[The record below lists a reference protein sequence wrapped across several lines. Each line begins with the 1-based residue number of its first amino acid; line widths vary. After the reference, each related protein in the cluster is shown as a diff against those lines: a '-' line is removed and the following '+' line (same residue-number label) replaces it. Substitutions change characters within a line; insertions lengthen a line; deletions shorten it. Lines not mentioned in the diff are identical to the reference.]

1 MSAPRRV
8 LIALAGVVAVLA
20 ALPAGATAQSDN
32 CTRLAPFTPG
42 AFSDPATIDN
52 GFLPLAPGSQLVM
65 EGRANRGGGVLPH
78 RVVFTVTDLTK
89 VIGGVRSRVV
99 WDLDVNE
106 GVVVE
111 SELAFW
117 AQDDAG
123 NVWNTGEYPEEYEAG
138 SFVGAP
144 SVWLAGLDG
153 AEPGIHMPA
162 APQVS
167 KTTRYLQG
175 SAPAVD
181 FLDCAKVTHLA
192 TRTCAPVGCFEGAL
206 RTAETSPLDPQGGSQ
221 IKFYAP
227 GVGVVRVEAVNDPE
241 GETLLL
247 VQRNALGPQALADVR
262 AEALRLDRHAYEV
275 NALYRNTFPA
285 EAPPDP
291 QPQPQPEAPAQVPQI
306 LVETQRRTSTARLT
320 TAAARTAVRRALRRL
335 RGWTITRVACR
346 SGGGRRATCTFTA
359 RRRGARLPGRGSVTL
374 RATSA
379 GAGAGARD
387 DVGYRLTSTIRRA
400 GCRPVSSRRC
410 SRRVVWSR

>member
-1 MSAPRRV
+1 MSARRRILTALV
-8 LIALAGVVAVLA
+8 SGIAALA
-20 ALPAGATAQSDN
+20 ALPAGAAAQSDN
-32 CTRLAPFTPG
+32 CARLAPFTPG
-42 AFSDPATIDN
+42 AFTDPTTIDN
-52 GFLPLAPGSQLVM
+52 GFLPLVPGSQLVM
-65 EGRANRGGGVLPH
+65 EGRANRGAGVLPH

-138 SFVGAP
+138 AFTGAP
-144 SVWLAGLDG
+144 SVWLAGLAG
-153 AEPGIHMPA
+153 AEPGIHMA
-162 APQVS
+162 ATPVVS

-181 FLDCAKVTHLA
+181 FLDCAKVTHVG
-192 TRTCAPVGCFEGAL
+192 TRTCVPVGCFEGAV

-221 IKFYAP
+221 IKFYAA

-247 VQRNALGPQALADVR
+247 VQRNALGPQAMADVR
-262 AEALRLDRHAYEV
+262 AEALRLDRHASEI
-275 NALYRNTFPA
+275 NELYRQTSPA
-285 EAPPDP
+285 EPPPAPAPP
-291 QPQPQPEAPAQVPQI
+291 PQPEPPAQQPQI
-306 LVETQRRTSTARLT
+306 AVAVERRAATTRLT
-320 TAAARTAVRRALRRL
+320 TVAARSAVRRALRRL
-335 RGWTITRVACR
+335 RGWTITRVTCR
-346 SGGGRRATCTFTA
+346 RGGERRATCTFAA
-359 RRRGARLPGRGSVTL
+359 RRRGATLTGRGSLTL
-374 RATSA
+374 RAT
-379 GAGAGARD
+379 GGPVR
-387 DVGYRLTSTIRRA
+387 YRLTSTIRRT

>member
-1 MSAPRRV
+1 MSARRRV
-8 LIALAGVVAVLA
+8 SIALARRRRGPRSA
-20 ALPAGATAQSDN
+20 ARRRNRADRQLRAA
-32 CTRLAPFTPG
+32 RPFTPG
-42 AFSDPATIDN
+42 AFSDSATIDN

-138 SFVGAP
+138 TFVGAP

-162 APQVS
+162 TPAVS

-247 VQRNALGPQALADVR
+247 VRAQRAR
-262 AEALRLDRHAYEV
+262 APGAG
-275 NALYRNTFPA
+275 
-285 EAPPDP
+285 
-291 QPQPQPEAPAQVPQI
+291 
-306 LVETQRRTSTARLT
+306 RRARRG
-320 TAAARTAVRRALRRL
+320 AAARPPRL
-335 RGWTITRVACR
+335 RGERALPQHLPGGAAARAATATAARAAGRRCRRSWSRR
-346 SGGGRRATCTFTA
+346 SGA
-359 RRRGARLPGRGSVTL
+359 RRPRGSRPRPRARPSGARCAACAAGRS
-374 RATSA
+374 RA
-379 GAGAGARD
+379 
-387 DVGYRLTSTIRRA
+387 
-400 GCRPVSSRRC
+400 
-410 SRRVVWSR
+410 